1 MSSGQCYTA
10 ITFSRDDNDL
20 CSLRA
25 VLKVHYWSK
34 KSRYLC
40 ESFGSGG
47 VWFFFFFPP
56 TWLNKIKPVLLFD
69 ILIAIPFCLL
79 GKSLLC

>member
-1 MSSGQCYTA
+1 MTSLSVSLVFSGQCYIA

-20 CSLRA
+20 YGLRA

-40 ESFGSGG
+40 ESLGGG
-47 VWFFFFFPP
+47 VLWFWCFFFPY
-56 TWLNKIKPVLLFD
+56 V
-69 ILIAIPFCLL
+69 A
-79 GKSLLC
+79 